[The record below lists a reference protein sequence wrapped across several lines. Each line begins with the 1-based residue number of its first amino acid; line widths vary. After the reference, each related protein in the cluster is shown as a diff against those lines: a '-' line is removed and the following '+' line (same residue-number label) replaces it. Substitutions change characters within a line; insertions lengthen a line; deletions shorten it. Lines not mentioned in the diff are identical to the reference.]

1 MKKKG
6 LKILSIILAVIVV
19 LGLSGLLANTITTKS
34 LIKYAKSF
42 DKVSYNEQLKP
53 TYDENLECYTFKTE
67 GDFKVLQLTDVHI
80 GGGFMSTP
88 KDKKAINAVA
98 SMVSEEKPDL
108 VIITGD
114 LVFPVPYQAGTFNNK
129 NPHRVITSLME
140 QLGVY
145 YTVVFGNHDTEA
157 YNYFNREAVGKFYDE
172 LSKES
177 EYLLFSKGP
186 DNIGGACNHY
196 INVKNNQGLITQTL
210 YMIDSNAYLDDDPL
224 GLKWHYDNVHQ
235 DQIDWYKEKVELMH
249 THNKIIS
256 NNDNT
261 PMPKSLI
268 FQHIPIKEFKVA
280 FDKAWDEET
289 KSFKENSEVKYNF
302 GKVGEGAPYVF
313 PPEDSLNYFDT
324 IVELKSTQGMFFGH
338 DHLNNF
344 SLTYKGVQF
353 TYGLSID
360 YLAYGAD
367 RGCTVIKIKN
377 DGSVNIYQE
386 SYYQDKYKVKDGI
399 DKHD

>member
-1 MKKKG
+1 MKKKRI
-6 LKILSIILAVIVV
+6 KILPIILAVFVS
-19 LGLSGLLANTITTKS
+19 LGLLVALGNAVTTKS
-34 LIKYAKSF
+34 LIKYVKTF
-42 DKVSYNEQLKP
+42 DKVQYEDQLIPSYNP
-53 TYDENLECYTFKTE
+53 DLECYQFKTE
-67 GDFKVLQLTDVHI
+67 RDFKVLQLTDVHI
-80 GGGFMSTP
+80 GGGFMSNE

-108 VIITGD
+108 VIVTGD
-114 LVFPVPYQAGTFNNK
+114 IVFPVPYMAGTFNNK
-129 NPHRVITSLME
+129 NPHSVFNALME

-157 YNYFNREAVGKFYDE
+157 YNYFNREAVGKYYE
-172 LSKES
+172 KTEEKL
-177 EYLLFSKGP
+177 EYLLFQRGPENIKGE
-186 DNIGGACNHY
+186 CNHY
-196 INVKNNQGLITQTL
+196 INVINNSNVITQTL

-224 GLKWHYDNVHQ
+224 GLKWHYDNVHA
-235 DQIDWYKEKVELMH
+235 DQIAWYKEKVELMH
-249 THNKIIS
+249 QANKITL
-256 NNDNT
+256 NNDNA

-289 KSFKENSEVKYNF
+289 KSFKENSEVTYNF
-302 GKVGEGAPYVF
+302 GKVGESDPYVF

-324 IVELKSTQGMFFGH
+324 IVELGSTQGMFFGH

-344 SLTYKGVQF
+344 SLTYKGVQL

-386 SYYQDKYKVKDGI
+386 SYYQDKYVVKEGI
-399 DKHD
+399 EKQD

>member
-1 MKKKG
+1 MKRKG
-6 LKILSIILAVIVV
+6 IKIVSIILAVFVV
-19 LGLSGLLANTITTKS
+19 LGLSGFLANTITTSS
-34 LIKYAKSF
+34 LIKYAHSF
-42 DKVSYNEQLKP
+42 DKVQYNEQLKP
-53 TYDENLECYTFKTE
+53 TYNESLDCYTFKTE
-67 GDFKVLQLTDVHI
+67 RDFKVLQLTDVHI
-80 GGGFMSTP
+80 GGGFMSTK
-88 KDKKAINAVA
+88 KDKKAMNAVA

-108 VIITGD
+108 VIVTGD

-129 NPHRVITSLME
+129 NPHKVITNLME

-157 YNYFNREAVGKFYDE
+157 YNYYDREAVGDFYDE
-172 LSKES
+172 LSEKS

-186 DNIGGACNHY
+186 NNIGGACNHY
-196 INVKNNQGLITQTL
+196 INITNNQNVITQTL

-235 DQIDWYKEKVELMH
+235 DQIDWYKDKVRMMH
-249 THNKIIS
+249 EANKIAL
-256 NNDNT
+256 NNDNA

-268 FQHIPIKEFKVA
+268 FQHIPIKEVKVA
-280 FDKAWDEET
+280 FDEAWDDDT
-289 KSFKENSEVKYNF
+289 KSFKNTENVTYNF
-302 GKVGEGAPYVF
+302 GKVGESAPYVF

-324 IVELKSTQGMFFGH
+324 ILELGSSQGMFFGH

-344 SLTYKGVQF
+344 SLTYKGFTF

-367 RGCTVIKIKN
+367 RGCTVITVKN
-377 DGSVNIYQE
+377 DGSFTIKQE
-386 SYYQDKYKVKDGI
+386 SYYQDKYKVKEEIEKED
-399 DKHD
+399 